1 MEKIDENLLGEEAY
15 RFLFQLNY
23 ERFTGSEGEKKAREF
38 IARTM
43 KEAGYEVRFEE
54 FKVNVY
60 KIIRSELFIVEP
72 WTEKIE
78 CEGLGFSGSTSEEG
92 VTAPINYVETGD
104 RHLLLKAKGSI
115 FLLSESPPSFNSLL
129 ELKNYDPKGIVVSE
143 GSPGRKPSH
152 VARLYEVSEKFKV
165 PTVFVKFEDAVSLVK
180 KEARKAKLVL
190 MQEEHEASASNI
202 IFEKEGNTY
211 PDEVIVVGAHYDS
224 VYNALGIIDNA
235 GGVALLME
243 IAKVVSK
250 LSTKRTIRFILFS
263 GEELGLRGSMNYC
276 KAHKEELEKIK
287 LMINL
292 DVNGG
297 AIGGC
302 NAIVTGNQEL
312 KTYAE
317 TISKELGINLR
328 VNQDVMSSDSNS
340 FSYYGVPSVSFFRRS
355 GAGFF
360 NHTSDDD
367 LRFVAPIGFR
377 NVELVT
383 LNFLLRVANAEV
395 LPFSRE
401 IPEDIKKK
409 VQDYFKERGYE
420 VNSF

>member
-1 MEKIDENLLGEEAY
+1 MEKVDENLLGEEAY
-15 RFLFQLNY
+15 QFLSQLNY

-38 IARTM
+38 IAKAM
-43 KEAGYEVRFEE
+43 KDAGYEVKFEE
-54 FKVNVY
+54 FKINVY
-60 KIIRSELFIVEP
+60 SIARSELFIIEP

-92 VTAPINYVETGD
+92 ITAPINYVETGD
-104 RHLLLKAKGSI
+104 RHLLSKAKGSI
-115 FLLSESPPSFNSLL
+115 FLLSESPSSFNGLL
-129 ELKNYDPKGIVVSE
+129 ELKSYDPKGIVVSE
-143 GSPGRKPSH
+143 STPRRKPSH

-165 PTVFVKFEDAVSLVK
+165 PTVFIRFEDAINLVK
-180 KEARKAKLVL
+180 KKARKAKLVL
-190 MQEEHEASASNI
+190 VQEEHEATASNI
-202 IFEKEGNTY
+202 IFEKEGSVY
-211 PDEVIVVGAHYDS
+211 PNEVIVVGAHYDS
-224 VYNALGIIDNA
+224 VYNAPGIIDNA
-235 GGVALLME
+235 GGTALLME
-243 IAKVVSK
+243 IAKVMSK
-250 LSTKRTIRFILFS
+250 FSTKRTIRFILFS
-263 GEELGLRGSMNYC
+263 GEELGLRGSMDYC
-276 KAHKEELEKIK
+276 RAHKEELEKIK

-312 KTYAE
+312 KTYTE
-317 TISKELGINLR
+317 TVSKELGINLR

-360 NHTSDDD
+360 NHTPDDD
-367 LRFVAPIGFR
+367 LRFAAPIGFR
-377 NVELVT
+377 NIELVT
-383 LNFLLRVANAEV
+383 LNFLLRVVNAEI
-395 LPFSRE
+395 LPFSKE

-420 VNSF
+420 I